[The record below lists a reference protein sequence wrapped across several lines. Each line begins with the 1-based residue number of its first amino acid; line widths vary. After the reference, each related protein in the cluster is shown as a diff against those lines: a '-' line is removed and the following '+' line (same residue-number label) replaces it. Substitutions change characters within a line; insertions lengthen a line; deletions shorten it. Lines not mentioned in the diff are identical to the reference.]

1 MSYAEQAARAI
12 GEAHWRGLER
22 AVGVMDLAITD
33 ALGQVDSSGIAREN
47 WRGTAVGTLVR
58 QNAVLSLER
67 HLSLRGTTLRFV
79 ERPNIGLRLITPA
92 GDVIRIRAFPR
103 DFKTGRLVTAKEP
116 PDLQGSLL
124 EPDDTTVKAAFEYG
138 LFWTIDGRRNGI
150 GKVCLAAAD
159 FTKKPV
165 PDVYALVGL
174 ATRGTLAGVVE
185 SSPQFTDNI
194 DAQDDDDY
202 GWQQNINEA
211 EGDDP
216 A

>member
-12 GEAHWRGLER
+12 REAHWRGLER
-22 AVGVMDLAITD
+22 AVGVMDLAITE
-33 ALGQVDSSGIAREN
+33 ALELVDSSGIARED
-47 WRGTAVGTLVR
+47 WRGAAVGTLVR
-58 QNAVLSLER
+58 QNAVLSLGR
-67 HLSLRGTTLRFV
+67 PLSLGGTTLRFV
-79 ERPNIGLRLITPA
+79 ERPNIGLRLVTPA
-92 GDVIRIRAFPR
+92 GEVIRVRAFPR
-103 DFKTGRLVTAKEP
+103 DFRTGKLVTAKEP
-116 PDLQGSLL
+116 PSLQGSLF
-124 EPDDTTVKAAFEYG
+124 EPNDAPFTAAFEYG

-150 GKVCLAAAD
+150 GKVCLAVAD

-194 DAQDDDDY
+194 DDQDDDDY
-202 GWQQNINEA
+202 GWQRDIDEA
-211 EGDDP
+211 EGDNP